1 MSDGWG
7 PESTE
12 GGAPDW
18 SRPIDGPAP
27 AGVEPALTLETE
39 GTVAR
44 GASAPRGAR
53 VVAALIGVALLAGG
67 TAFAATQLSSSGPG
81 SAEEAVQEMLDAAG
95 NEDVLGLLAA
105 LDPGERDALKQPV
118 EDMFTELERLEVVDP
133 SLQLTGIQGIDFEF
147 SNVQLR
153 SEPVRDD
160 LVRVYFVGGTV
171 TSRVDGETLPIGD
184 FVKDTIERFDG
195 DISDLDESTTEDLQD
210 DDSFLVA
217 RKGSDGWRVSIGY
230 SVAEAARLDAGL
242 PMPAGGITPIG
253 AESPEA
259 AVDGL
264 AHAIADLDLRGII
277 ARLSP
282 AEMAALQDYAGMFID
297 EAEAELAEASS
308 DLEIAIDDLALRSE
322 VSGNRASVFV
332 DRFAFSVVYEGEEA
346 SVSVDGDCFT
356 LEGTLVDDVMQ
367 DWPFGE
373 GPVCADDLE
382 ELYGEALEESGFGTS
397 DDLPA
402 FPSFETPSIGITTME
417 VDGQWYVAPVSTY
430 MDGTVAVLRVLE
442 RSHLDAMVDFV
453 EEMRTMFTGSYE
465 ESFSETGDSL
475 SEEYYEPGELEYPYE
490 GEEPGETGTLVP
502 IEPGMAFDFETV
514 LELARSHSA
523 DEAMAQCV
531 ADHLVSGRPD
541 LLFSLTD
548 AFEFDY
554 DAPPEAQQFLSDAVS
569 SCGG

>member
-7 PESTE
+7 PESTD
-12 GGAPDW
+12 GGTPDW
-18 SRPIDGPAP
+18 SRPADGPVP
-27 AGVEPALTLETE
+27 GGVEPALTLESE
-39 GTVAR
+39 GTVER

-67 TAFAATQLSSSGPG
+67 TAFAATQIGSSGPG
-81 SAEEAVQEMLDAAG
+81 TAEEAVQEMLDAAG

-118 EDMFTELERLEVVDP
+118 EDMFAELERLEVVDP
-133 SLQLTGIQGIDFEF
+133 SLELTGIEGIDFEF
-147 SNVQLR
+147 SNVELR

-171 TSRVDGETLPIGD
+171 TSSVDGETLPIGD
-184 FVKDTIERFDG
+184 FVEDTIERFDG
-195 DISDLDESTTEDLQD
+195 DISDLDDSTTEDLQD

-217 RKGSDGWRVSIGY
+217 HKGSEGWRVSIGY
-230 SVAEAARLDAGL
+230 SIAEAARLDAGL
-242 PMPAGGITPIG
+242 PMPGGGITPIG

-264 AHAIADLDLRGII
+264 AHAVADLDLRGMI

-282 AEMAALQDYAGMFID
+282 AEMAALQDYAGLFID

-308 DLEIAIDDLALRSE
+308 DVDIVIDDLQLRSD

-332 DRFAFSVVYEGEEA
+332 DRFDFTVDYQGEKA
-346 SVSVDGDCFT
+346 SVGIEGDCFT
-356 LEGTLVDDVMQ
+356 LEGALVEDAME

-373 GPVCADDLE
+373 GPVCADDME
-382 ELYGEALEESGFGTS
+382 EMYTQALEESGLETTG
-397 DDLPA
+397 DLPT
-402 FPSFETPSIGITTME
+402 FPSFETPSLGITTME

-453 EEMRTMFTGSYE
+453 EEMMTMFTGSYE
-465 ESFSETGDSL
+465 ESFSEVGEALPED
-475 SEEYYEPGELEYPYE
+475 YYEPGEFEYGE
-490 GEEPGETGTLVP
+490 GEFGEIGEAVPLQPDMSFDYETL
-502 IEPGMAFDFETV
+502 
-514 LELARSHSA
+514 LEMARSYHPEEVVAS
-523 DEAMAQCV
+523 CV
-531 ADHLVSGRPD
+531 ADQ
-541 LLFSLTD
+541 LT
-548 AFEFDY
+548 A
-554 DAPPEAQQFLSDAVS
+554 APPDVVYSLVDAWEYDYQPPPESQQYVFDALSFCD
-569 SCGG
+569 G